1 LNKPVELNGNEP
13 HIITELYDA
22 LKEINIKNYV
32 EFYHDALLHRE
43 RTSSLFNLGEI
54 ELEDKSMG
62 EVLSGRYAEKL

>member
-1 LNKPVELNGNEP
+1 MNKQVELRGNEP

-43 RTSSLFNLGEI
+43 ELLSLFNLGEI
-54 ELEDKSMG
+54 ELEEKSMG
-62 EVLSGRYAEKL
+62 EILFWRL